1 MTILTFCI
9 LWHILLGFAATHIAI
24 IAAIHEANDENP
36 FADMSLR
43 EFYQSGHKTPIRF
56 WILMLFSIHLGVFG
70 LILVLKN
77 VPDKYFRLW

>member
-9 LWHILLGFAATHIAI
+9 LWHILLGFAAAHIAVV
-24 IAAIHEANDENP
+24 AAIREGNDRHP

-43 EFYQSGHKTPIRF
+43 EFYQTALIAPIRF
-56 WILMLFSIHLGVFG
+56 SILTLGSILLGVFG